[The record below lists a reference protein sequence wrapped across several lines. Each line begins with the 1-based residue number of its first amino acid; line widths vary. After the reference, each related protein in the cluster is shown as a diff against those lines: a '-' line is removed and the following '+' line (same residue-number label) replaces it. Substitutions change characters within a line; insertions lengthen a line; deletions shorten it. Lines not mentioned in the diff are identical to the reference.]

1 MGAGLGRWMAF
12 GRARGY
18 GAAMIHNRL
27 LLLGAAMAAA
37 LALVAPARAANPK
50 KHPDPAKAATPNSRA
65 IGTFDSWTA
74 YVAEDATGR
83 VCYLAGPPQKSEPA
97 RFTRNSPMAM
107 VTHRPA
113 ENVSNVVSFVEGAP
127 LKQGSDV
134 TLSIGRRKFD
144 LFTNGDSAWARTS
157 ELDRSIV
164 TALAGAKD
172 AVVRATPAKGPE
184 TTDAYSLAGFPKA
197 LAAIDKAC
205 GIKRETE
212 PQPPELRRQATP
224 HHHKHAAHPKPKP
237 KTAAAPHQQ

>member
-1 MGAGLGRWMAF
+1 MAF
-12 GRARGY
+12 GGPRGY
-18 GAAMIHNRL
+18 GAAMIETRL
-27 LLLGAAMAAA
+27 LLVCAA
-37 LALVAPARAANPK
+37 LTAALVTLAPARAAHPK
-50 KHPDPAKAATPNSRA
+50 KHPEAAKPAAPNSRA

-97 RFTRNSPMAM
+97 RLARTAPMAM

-127 LKQGSDV
+127 LKEGSDV
-134 TLSIGRRKFD
+134 AVSVGAHKFE

-157 ELDRSIV
+157 DLDRTIV

-172 AVVRATPAKGPE
+172 AIVKGTPAKGPT
-184 TTDAYSLAGFPKA
+184 TTDTYSLTGFPKA

-205 GIKRETE
+205 GIKREEE
-212 PQPPELRRQATP
+212 PRRPAAVHRRKQPT
-224 HHHKHAAHPKPKP
+224 HPKPKA
-237 KTAAAPHQQ
+237 KSAAATHHS